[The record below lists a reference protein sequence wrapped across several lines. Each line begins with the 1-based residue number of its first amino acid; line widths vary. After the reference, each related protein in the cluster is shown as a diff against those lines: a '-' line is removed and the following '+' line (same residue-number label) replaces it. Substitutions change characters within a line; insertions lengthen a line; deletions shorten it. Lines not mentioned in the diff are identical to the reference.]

1 MKNFGLLKLRLM
13 QSGVYIS
20 PEALKAR
27 EVAGGFLPG
36 QAKTEITLAFREDFF
51 VRTFLNPDAKQSSR
65 MEIRNGGILLFSGKE
80 QVKVDIVPPPAFM
93 GQPGIDWSPVTH
105 NVDLDGNCLNVFL
118 RAEKSGGFNMTPE
131 SVVSVIRAAFEE
143 GVADLVQLNLDYF
156 QEADR
161 GFSRLAPLIKEIR
174 KNFRTF
180 ISLRGFPPKSHDTI
194 DAIYASGVD
203 LLNYPLEGFAR
214 SETSVTPSK
223 LIVDALEYAAGVF
236 PQGAVATELSLG
248 PARRLK
254 EKIDLMAGKGIIP
267 RVKLD
272 TGKKERANPPSQAAE
287 VARSLTHAA
296 QRNKLN
302 LKWLYPSSYFVT
314 PLDASFFTE
323 DPKSARLA
331 VRPLY
336 QSKLGRAASE
346 GFAALRRKLRVR
358 NISDSFESAGL

>member
-13 QSGVYIS
+13 QNGVYIS

-27 EVAGGFLPG
+27 KVAGGFLPG
-36 QAKTEITLAFREDFF
+36 RAKTEITLAFREDFF
-51 VRTFLNPDAKQSSR
+51 VRTFLNPDAEQSSR
-65 MEIRNGGILLFSGKE
+65 VEVRNGGALLLSGKD
-80 QVKVDIVPPPAFM
+80 QVKVAIVPPPAFM
-93 GQPGIDWSPVTH
+93 GQPGIDGLPVAH

-131 SVVSVIRAAFEE
+131 SVIAVIRAAFEE

-174 KNFRTF
+174 KKFRTF
-180 ISLRGFPPKSHDTI
+180 IALRGFPPKSHDII

-214 SETSVTPSK
+214 SEISVTPSN
-223 LIVDALEYAAGVF
+223 LIVDALEYAAGIF
-236 PQGAVATELSLG
+236 PQGAVATELSMG
-248 PARRLK
+248 SAPRLK

-272 TGKKERANPPSQAAE
+272 AGESSQITE
-287 VARSLTHAA
+287 VARSLAHAA
-296 QRNKLN
+296 QQNKLN

-346 GFAALRRKLRVR
+346 GFTALRRKLRVR
-358 NISDSFESAGL
+358 NINDSFESAGL